1 MLRMQKTHPLLIAC
15 GAAALLAGAAG
26 FAANVASYAPGSR
39 TVVLSHNAYPD
50 HGKYADRLDRAIA
63 AGVPF
68 ATEQDLSWVDGKS
81 LMIHGAKNVSGEDPT
96 LDSYFIPRVKPVI
109 EKALKEGN
117 KGNWPLV
124 ILYLDIK
131 NDPPEHLQAINKWLD
146 QYDSWLTTA
155 AKTADITKQSPL
167 DLKPMMVLVED
178 KQNDIKQQFFYDN
191 VPVGG
196 KIRVFGTATK
206 FDENPN
212 NLPRERKAEAVA
224 LLAGRDPEQLVSRK
238 ADNYHRWFGANWAFV
253 EKGGET
259 AAGEWTKGSEARLKK
274 FVDYGHRLGYFVG
287 FYCLDG
293 YTEAEN
299 QGWDKDYN
307 FGSKD
312 KVMPRWQ
319 AAARAHADFISTDQ
333 MEDVAKVIRSSR

>member
-1 MLRMQKTHPLLIAC
+1 MKRQLIAISVAPALVIAV
-15 GAAALLAGAAG
+15 AAAAGVAGAFG
-26 FAANVASYAPGSR
+26 PGSR
-39 TVVLSHNAYPD
+39 TVILSHNAYPD

-63 AGVPF
+63 AGLPF
-68 ATEQDLSWVDGKS
+68 ATEQDLAWIDGKS
-81 LMIHGAKNVSGEDPT
+81 LEIHGAKNAASDDPT
-96 LDSYFIPRVKPVI
+96 LETYFFPKVKPII

-124 ILYLDIK
+124 TLYLDIK
-131 NDPPEHLQAINKWLD
+131 NDPPEHLQAILQVLD
-146 QYDSWLTTA
+146 KYQDWLTTA
-155 AKTADITKQSPL
+155 KKTADINVQSPL

-178 KQNDIKQQFFYDN
+178 KQNDVKQQYFYDQ

-196 KIRVFGTATK
+196 QIRVFGSVTK
-206 FDENPN
+206 FDENPTQ
-212 NLPRERKAEAVA
+212 LPKERKAEAIA
-224 LLAGRDPEQLVSRK
+224 LLSTRDPEQLVPRK
-238 ADNYHRWFGANWAFV
+238 ADNYHRWFGTNWAFI

-259 AAGEWTKGSEARLKK
+259 GAGEWTPAAEARLKQ
-274 FVDYGHRLGYFVG
+274 FVSYGHRLGYFVAV
-287 FYCLDG
+287 YCLDG

-307 FGSKD
+307 FGSKQ

-333 MEDVAKVIRSSR
+333 MEDVAAVVKKTK